1 MNLQGFFKECH
12 EKDVF
17 KMLSIY
23 LVSSWV
29 ILQVLAL
36 IAEPLNFPE
45 KSVTYLILIL
55 IIGFPIHM
63 YYIWKFRLRKLEKRQ
78 TGDDTIKIYK
88 SPFHKMYF
96 SALIIISS
104 LSAFSAVII
113 VNTNLIS
120 DIKLQ
125 EANGNDKIAVLKF
138 EDFTGDEKLES
149 IGDMAA
155 NWIVHG
161 ITENG
166 LAQVISPKV
175 VNDYTSIIKSQAG
188 SVADAKN
195 LVKTYFKPGKVVTG
209 GFYKKNGKLL
219 LQASIMDGLIDKTLI
234 SFKTIE
240 CESDSP
246 LTCIEELKQD
256 VLGYLTIAE
265 KQDNSG
271 YISKDNDQK
280 ASYFEET
287 PPKFQAFQY
296 NFMAEK
302 HMDNDSLYV
311 DYLNKAISADPNYF
325 EPKIH
330 LISYYLNM
338 EDYRIADSLL
348 KRINMNSNLSPRQQN
363 YLFEYESLIKAKYDK
378 AYQAIKKEYK
388 IAYLDLPTNMSTMV
402 IAMQYLNRPKDIESI
417 YNEIP
422 MGDMNLVNCYY
433 CGHRYFIKGF
443 ADIELKRYQQV
454 IDSLPPIT
462 NTIESGFVKEPLIM
476 AYVRSGNIDALNEQF
491 ERWNLSMEN
500 KKELIDLYFI
510 AGNEFLLVNDLD
522 NATAYFDKVINSPES
537 IKGPTDMAN
546 SYYFKQDYKTAQNL
560 LENIHTN
567 KPNNI
572 DVVVK
577 LAISNYKNGNTSR
590 ADQFIKSLDGLR
602 TDFQFGQ
609 VDYGM
614 AQYYAVLNDEKKAL
628 EYLLKAVASGRWFT
642 TTTFQNDPHFLNFKD
657 KEEFRRILNY
667 WNKLFDDENV
677 KVQ

>member
-63 YYIWKFRLRKLEKRQ
+63 YYIWKFRLRKLEKIQ
-78 TGDDTIKIYK
+78 TGDDAVKIYK

-96 SALIIISS
+96 SALFIISS
-104 LSAFSAVII
+104 LSAFSTVII
-113 VNTNLIS
+113 VNTNLIR

-125 EANGNDKIAVLKF
+125 EASSNDKIAVLKF
-138 EDFTGDEKLES
+138 EDFTGDENLNI

-166 LAQVISPKV
+166 VAQVISPKV
-175 VNDYTSIIKSQAG
+175 VNDYASIIKSQAG
-188 SVADAKN
+188 TVADAKN

-209 GFYKKNGKLL
+209 GFFKKNGKLL

-256 VLGYLTIAE
+256 ILGYLTIE
-265 KQDNSG
+265 ERQDNSG
-271 YISKDNDQK
+271 YISKDDNQK

-296 NFMAEK
+296 NLMAGN
-302 HMDNDSLYV
+302 HLGNDSLHL
-311 DYLNKAISADPNYF
+311 DYLNKAIMADPNYF

-330 LISYYLNM
+330 LISYYLNN
-338 EDYRIADSLL
+338 DAFRAADSLL
-348 KRINMNSNLSPRQQN
+348 KKIDMNSNLSPRQRN
-363 YLFEYESLIKAKYDK
+363 YLFEYESILKAKYDK
-378 AYQAIKKEYK
+378 AYKAIKTEYK
-388 IAYLDLPTNMSTMV
+388 MAYLDMATNQSTMV
-402 IAMQYLNRPKDIESI
+402 IALQYLNRPKDIDEV
-417 YNEIP
+417 YKDIP
-422 MGDMNLVNCYY
+422 MGDINLVNCYN
-433 CGHRYFIKGF
+433 CGNRYYIKGL
-443 ADIELKRYQQV
+443 ADIELKKYGQV
-454 IDSLPPIT
+454 KRELLPVI
-462 NTIESGFVKEPLIM
+462 NIIEDGYLKKPVIM
-476 AYVRSGNIDALNEQF
+476 AHVRLGEFQEINNQF
-491 ERWNLSMEN
+491 KTWELSMDKN
-500 KKELIDLYFI
+500 DLLDLYMFT
-510 AGNEFLLVNDLD
+510 GNEFLLASENEFAMLFF
-522 NATAYFDKVINSPES
+522 NKVINNPIFANDLVEIAKAHYY
-537 IKGPTDMAN
+537 IK
-546 SYYFKQDYKTAQNL
+546 DYKTAQGL
-560 LENIHTN
+560 LEKLKTSN
-567 KPNNI
+567 PNNS

-577 LAISNYKNGNTSR
+577 LAISLYNNGNY
-590 ADQFIKSLDGLR
+590 IKAEQTIKRLDALR
-602 TDFQFGQ
+602 TEFQFGEI
-609 VDYGM
+609 DYGF
-614 AQYYAVLNDEKKAL
+614 AQYYASIGDTENAYN
-628 EYLLKAVASGRWFT
+628 YLRKAVASGKWFT
-642 TTTFQNDPHFLNFKD
+642 TTTFQNDPHFLNYKNN
-657 KEEFRRILNY
+657 EEYINILNY
-667 WNKLFDDENV
+667 WNQFLDLETAE
-677 KVQ
+677 VQ